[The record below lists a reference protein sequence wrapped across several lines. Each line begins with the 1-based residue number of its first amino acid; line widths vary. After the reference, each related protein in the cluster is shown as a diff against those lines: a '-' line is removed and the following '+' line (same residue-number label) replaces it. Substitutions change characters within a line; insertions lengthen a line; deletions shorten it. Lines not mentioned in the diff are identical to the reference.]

1 MNQDVLVV
9 VAEGK
14 AKAGKEDELR
24 RKLQGLLSPTRAEEG
39 CLQYDMHESLD
50 DPGRFVFF
58 ERWTSREALDRHLKT
73 PHLTEFFG
81 HAEQLLDGGMNIR
94 FFRKAD

>member
-1 MNQDVLVV
+1 MNQDFLVV

-14 AKAGKEDELR
+14 AKPGKEDELR
-24 RKLQGLLSPTRAEEG
+24 RKLQGLLAPTRAEQG
-39 CLQYDMHESLD
+39 CIQYDMHESVD

-58 ERWTSREALDRHLKT
+58 ERWTSRDALDEHLKT
-73 PHLTEFFG
+73 PHLTDFFG

-94 FFRKAD
+94 FFRKVD